1 MIASAKEFI
10 AQLEKQFPGLH
21 VPIYKF
27 RRAFDENKKVFFD
40 ADGSQSEASLDLL
53 LSRQDLKSFVVFLL
67 IKTNDGN
74 LRVLDVSFSNLGSET
89 LNKFMN
95 RFPNQLEPTLRMS
108 QVAEGSELVRVI
120 GFSYKE

>member
-1 MIASAKEFI
+1 MIVPAKEFL
-10 AQLEKQFPGLH
+10 AQLEKQFLGLH

-27 RRAFDENKKVFFD
+27 RRAFDENNKVFFD
-40 ADGSQSEASLDLL
+40 AEGSQSEASLDQL
-53 LSRQDLKSFVVFLL
+53 LSRQDLKSFAVFLL

-95 RFPNQLEPTLRMS
+95 RFPNQLKPTLRMS
-108 QVAEGSELVRVI
+108 QVAEGSQLVRVI

>member
-10 AQLEKQFPGLH
+10 AQLEKQFLGLH

-40 ADGSQSEASLDLL
+40 ADGSEASLDLL